1 MNLAA
6 AVLTL
11 TLAQVPQPAP
21 GEPSGQPPVVQPD
34 AAPADTKP
42 LPPGPA
48 PVPPPPPNAVRVV
61 PQSPAPA
68 PAPLPPPPPQAAP
81 WYQRIS
87 VGGFARLGLFY
98 TLPPTQEQL
107 VGGNGGFR
115 MADFRLSV
123 EFKPQDRFTVYA
135 SVEFAAPVAS
145 TDDPLVGHRFV
156 DLRDAYVEWDAHD
169 WLQVRVGQF
178 RPHFFAELLLSDG
191 LVPFVG
197 RSILS
202 QGAAPPDAYGPR
214 QALAPDR
221 QLGVA
226 AFSKRKGTRVVG
238 FKYAVGLFNGNGQ
251 NQLFNDNNL
260 PMPTARVEVDLFEKI
275 TFGLNGLFN
284 VTATGARP
292 NRLYTNAL
300 SYGLDVEAKH
310 RGLSVLLSFLG
321 KNSRFNFAGLPVED
335 AFGVLGQV
343 RYFHEG
349 TGLEVAARG
358 AWYEPST
365 AQPADQALEIAGMV
379 GWKPVGSPARLLVQY
394 THRGEE
400 AKVAFMND
408 SVDLMLHAVW

>member
-1 MNLAA
+1 MILTTVA
-6 AVLTL
+6 LTL
-11 TLAQVPQPAP
+11 WVAQAQVPAP
-21 GEPSGQPPVVQPD
+21 EPSARPPEAQPEVAPSDPRPV
-34 AAPADTKP
+34 
-42 LPPGPA
+42 PPGPP
-48 PVPPPPPNAVRVV
+48 PVPPPPPNAVRVAAQV
-61 PQSPAPA
+61 PAPP
-68 PAPLPPPPPQAAP
+68 PAAVPPPPQSPP
-81 WYQRIS
+81 WYQRIT

-123 EFKPQDRFTVYA
+123 EFKPQERFTVFA

-145 TDDPLVGHRFV
+145 VDDPLVGHRFV
-156 DLRDAYVEWDAHD
+156 DLRDGYVDWDAHD

-221 QLGVA
+221 QLGLA
-226 AFSKRKGTRVVG
+226 AFSKRKGSRVVG

-260 PMPTARVEVDLFEKI
+260 PMPTARIEVDLFEKV

-284 VTATGARP
+284 VTASGARP

-300 SYGLDVEAKH
+300 SYGLDVEGRH

-321 KNSRFNFAGLPVED
+321 KNSRFSFAGLPVED

-343 RYFHEG
+343 RYFHEP
-349 TGLEVAARG
+349 TGLEFAARG

-365 AQPADQALEIAGMV
+365 AQVADQALEIAGMV
-379 GWKPVGSPARLLVQY
+379 GWKPVGSPARLLIQY

-400 AKVAFMND
+400 ANVAFMND